1 MNVATWKKAAGVAVA
16 PAPAVAPAVDPIKA
30 AIDELAALKAQIKP
44 LEKRAEILAEK
55 LKLALGDGEHNGN
68 KCMMKITE
76 SWPERFDG
84 KAFEAEYPNEYAAF
98 KRKSDKPTRTMTFH
112 PLV

>member
-1 MNVATWKKAAGVAVA
+1 MNVATWKKAAGVVPASAPVVA
-16 PAPAVAPAVDPIKA
+16 PVIDPIKA
-30 AIDELAALKAQIKP
+30 AIDELAKVRADMKP
-44 LEKRAEILAEK
+44 LEKREKELSEK
-55 LKLALGDGEHNGN
+55 LKGLLGDGEHNGN

-84 KAFEAEYPNEYAAF
+84 KAFEAAYPDEYTAF
-98 KRKSDKPTRTMTFH
+98 KRKSEKPTRTITFH